1 MTTEALLIDRLIVEA
16 KARAVAERRLEDAVP
31 RLDMVP
37 RLISERDR
45 AVNDATSLRARNRE
59 AGPKLRK
66 LFHAAESYMTEV
78 EARKPTRAREAARIV
93 LRKALH
99 DAFDYCDQ
107 IPF

>member
-1 MTTEALLIDRLIVEA
+1 MSTEVIHIDRLIAEA
-16 KARAVAERRLEDAVP
+16 KARAVAERRLEDAAP
-31 RLDMVP
+31 RLDMVS

-59 AGPKLRK
+59 AEPKLRE

-78 EARKPTRAREAARIV
+78 EARKPTRAREAARTA